1 MSASPQLTAVD
12 GTGLYV
18 RSSKAARH
26 LGLTGPDGTPTGA
39 LTLFAN
45 SMAVLI
51 RETSPDHIMIAWDSG
66 RSGTEWRR
74 RIVPGYKGNRP
85 GYREAPGDYQDGRQF
100 DAIRLLCD
108 AAGFAQWAIDDFEA
122 DDLLGT
128 FCRKTREEVPGGYV
142 TLCSD
147 DKDVLQ
153 LAEQGRVAVRYFG
166 AAGRTME
173 ARDVKA
179 EWGVEPG
186 VLPALRALMGD
197 PSDGIPG
204 LPGVGPFRA
213 GVILREH
220 GFAWPPPA
228 EAVPDPALCSQA
240 LAWHDV
246 MDLISPPERP
256 EDHDPTG
263 FLDIRKTAWE
273 RGNILPVLER
283 YAMRSLAERWMKGAL
298 W

>member
-1 MSASPQLTAVD
+1 MSESPQLVGVD

-18 RSSKAARH
+18 RSSKAAQH

-39 LTLFAN
+39 LTLFAK
-45 SMAVLI
+45 SLAVVLREI
-51 RETSPDHIMIAWDSG
+51 RPTHVMIAWDSG

-74 RIVPGYKGNRP
+74 RIVPEYKGNRP
-85 GYREAPGDYQDGRQF
+85 RYSSGSRDIREF

-108 AAGFAQWAIDDFEA
+108 AAGFAQWAIHDFEA

-128 FCRKTREEVPGGYV
+128 FFRKTRAEFPEGYV
-142 TLCSD
+142 TLVSD
-147 DKDVLQ
+147 DRDVLQ
-153 LAEQGRVAVRYFG
+153 LCEQGRVGVRHFG
-166 AAGRTME
+166 RDGRTLT
-173 ARDVKA
+173 AWDVKS
-179 EWGVEPG
+179 EWGVYPEL
-186 VLPALRALMGD
+186 LPALRALMGD

-204 LPGVGPFRA
+204 LAGVGPFRA
-213 GVILREH
+213 GNILREA
-220 GFAWPPPA
+220 GYSWPPPA
-228 EAVPDPALCSQA
+228 EALPDPSQYSQA

-246 MDLISPPERP
+246 MTLHGAPERP

-273 RGNILPVLER
+273 RGNILPVLES
-283 YAMRSLAERWMKGAL
+283 YAMRALAERWMKGDL